1 MRSRINTMKTWKSAV
16 AFFCAVSPALGLFPE
31 SLSAW
36 TVDTGTQTITLEENE
51 NVDYSEFSSEY
62 ASYTIHLAEGSSVT
76 HTAWIFNPLTG
87 TGSFILAP
95 TAQYDNPQKAMNN
108 LTGFSGTV
116 VLGPNQN
123 LRLRGS
129 GYSTFSENMTFD
141 ISGGAQL
148 WLNENLKSDVHLHD
162 VGNAYDGLGQIRFD
176 TSGKTISG
184 DITLSGNTSIAAR
197 QDKATSVNTISG
209 NITGVHSAD
218 DTVKDNMTFRG
229 DQSNANTHS
238 TIILTGTNSWNGTT
252 DINHL
257 NIELAGNGTL
267 GSGKITLSGPAVVGN
282 VARDAGQLTIN
293 KTAEFTIPNE
303 IASEGGIITNK
314 GTGTTIFSG
323 SLKNFSGTI
332 NAQAGKIQM
341 AANSGSGLGAIELTG
356 SGHIYLTNSKNS
368 DNFQLGNY
376 DFSAFEGLLEIQQG
390 RTMET
395 DPAIFGEKATLK
407 INPGASLMFHS
418 YGTYD
423 IRGDIKSKIQIAGTG
438 HSENRGAIRFHG
450 LLSTEEQALLNT
462 SANVPVT
469 NITGDVELTANAF
482 ITARSGDTIAW
493 GAISGDISGAYTL
506 TLNDSTSHGWL
517 LLTGTNSWKDTVI
530 DGGTVQLGYVGSI
543 NGTKY
548 DGTTGTLGT
557 GAVTVKSGAKLDYR
571 RVNSY
576 TYAGALAN
584 EGTILV
590 NSGEFNVSGAL
601 TNSGTIH
608 VATDAAFTKSNNGN
622 LGGKFTGDGT
632 VTYAYSG
639 GPSNTIS
646 ADFSG
651 FTGTVLL
658 KAAPDSA
665 NRVMLS
671 GRTVNFG
678 ENATLRIDDQGQL
691 YLSNS
696 SVYGNLEFGSSDGYQ
711 SDTGYQAALRSDGAS
726 NSYVYGTVKLLD
738 DGAAISTRA
747 NNNGNVEN
755 GSKLTLYADVTGPG
769 SLTKHEDAEGYAGVL
784 SFGTIEKDGKTYGGT
799 VAYEGT
805 TAVKSGVLR
814 VLDGV
819 TMHVQ
824 DDVTLGTDALK
835 GTFDLEK
842 GAALSIGAPDAE
854 TGSEIRF
861 TGSGELSLA
870 GSLLFDIFSSDDFDQ
885 LIIGSD
891 LLNLQETPESIDIL
905 LAEGAE
911 IGEQTIQLTEGFSVD
926 FWDGVPLNVSSGLN
940 AFITADGNLAVSALA
955 AGTDGNVPE
964 PAAWV
969 MLLLGSFGM
978 LGFRKARNSRQ
989 SA

>member
-31 SLSAW
+31 PLSAW

-95 TAQYDNPQKAMNN
+95 TAQYDNPQKTMNN
-108 LTGFSGTV
+108 LTGFSGTA

-148 WLNENLKSDVHLHD
+148 WLNEDLKANVYLHD

-176 TSGKTISG
+176 ANGKTISG
-184 DITLSGNTSIAAR
+184 GISLSGNTTICAR
-197 QDKATSVNTISG
+197 LDRQTSTNTISG
-209 NITGVHSAD
+209 NITGVHTVD
-218 DTVKDNMTFRG
+218 DTVKDNLIFNG
-229 DQSNANTHS
+229 FQAAENTHA
-238 TIILTGTNSWNGTT
+238 TIVLTGTNSWNGTT
-252 DINHL
+252 DITHL
-257 NIELAGNGTL
+257 NVELAENGTL
-267 GSGKITLSGPAVVGN
+267 GSGKITLSEKVVDGN
-282 VARDAGQLTIN
+282 ITRDAGQLTIN
-293 KTAEFTIPNE
+293 KTTEFTISNE
-303 IASEGGIITNK
+303 IVSKGGIITNK

-323 SLKNFSGTI
+323 SLTNFVGTI
-332 NAQAGKIQM
+332 NADAGTIQM
-341 AANSGSGLGAIELTG
+341 PAASSNKAQGIILKG
-356 SGHIYLTNSKNS
+356 SGHVYLTNPSSSSEFN
-368 DNFQLGNY
+368 LHNY
-376 DFSAFEGLLEIQQG
+376 DFSEFEGVLELQQG
-390 RTMET
+390 RTRQT
-395 DPAIFGEKATLK
+395 NADYFGEKATVK
-407 INPGASLMFHS
+407 INPGASLMF
-418 YGTYD
+418 YD
-423 IRGDIKSKIQIAGTG
+423 SNYFADFKSKLQISGLG
-438 HSENRGAIRFHG
+438 HAENRGAIRFHG
-450 LLSTEEQALLNT
+450 TLSAEAQALLNT
-462 SANVPVT
+462 AGDVALTNV
-469 NITGDVELTANAF
+469 TGDVELFGNTF
-482 ITARSGDTIAW
+482 INSRAGDKIGW
-493 GAISGDISGAYTL
+493 GAISGDISGDYTL
-506 TLNDSTSHGWL
+506 TLNDNVGHGWI

-530 DGGTVQLGYVGSI
+530 DGGTVQLGYAGSI
-543 NGTKY
+543 NGTAY

-557 GAVTVKSGAKLDYR
+557 GTTTVKSGAKLDYR

-658 KAAPDSA
+658 KAAPGSA

-711 SDTGYQAALRSDGAS
+711 NDTGYQAALRSDGAS

-755 GSKLTLYADVTGPG
+755 GSKMTLYADVTGPG
-769 SLTKHEDAEGYAGVL
+769 SLTKHEDSEGYAGVL

-870 GSLLFDIFSSDDFDQ
+870 GTLVFDIFSSDDFDQ

-969 MLLLGSFGM
+969 MLPLGSFGM